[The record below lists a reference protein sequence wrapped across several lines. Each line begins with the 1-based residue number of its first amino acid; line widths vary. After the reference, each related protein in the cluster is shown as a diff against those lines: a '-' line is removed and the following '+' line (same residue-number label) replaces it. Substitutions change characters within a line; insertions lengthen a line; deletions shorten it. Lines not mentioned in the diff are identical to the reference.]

1 MTKKKY
7 IAPGMEIEVLDIEDV
22 IVTSNESPNNERWEE
37 WPDEGSGEGS
47 GEGSNGF

>member
-22 IVTSNESPNNERWEE
+22 IVTSNESPNKDKWEE
-37 WPDEGSGEGS
+37 WSDEESNE
-47 GEGSNGF
+47 SNGF